1 MDYIKFFNENCQLCG
16 SQRCS
21 GSDEEINECGKNPE
35 SDYAKIN
42 ARIAKWPNWKKQV
55 YNDNSAIGAHSK
67 KLIIG
72 DENMSSNIGGIGFTN
87 MGAIGGSGS
96 IPAVVVNPTSNRSDS
111 NCKDCMH
118 KGICKYVNYY
128 AGLAETVNQISVDSN
143 FELHLRCKSYKS
155 NTGIKG

>member
-1 MDYIKFFNENCQLCG
+1 MNI
-16 SQRCS
+16 SCS
-21 GSDEEINECGKNPE
+21 KNLNSE
-35 SDYAKIN
+35 YAKI
-42 ARIAKWPNWKKQV
+42 AKKLELRPDWKKEI
-55 YNDNSAIGAHSK
+55 YNNNFATGAHSK

-72 DENMSSNIGGIGFTN
+72 DENMSSNIGGVGFTN
-87 MGAIGGSGS
+87 MGAIGGGATGT
-96 IPAVVVNPTSNRSDS
+96 IVVNPTSNRSDN

-143 FELHLRCKSYKS
+143 FELRLWCKSYKS

>member
-1 MDYIKFFNENCQLCG
+1 ME
-16 SQRCS
+16 CS
-21 GSDEEINECGKNPE
+21 KNPE

-42 ARIAKWPNWKKQV
+42 AEIAKWPNWKKQV
-55 YNDNSAIGAHSK
+55 YNDNFAVDAHSK

-87 MGAIGGSGS
+87 MGAIGGGAAGT
-96 IPAVVVNPTSNRSDS
+96 IVVNPTSNRLAN
-111 NCKDCMH
+111 NCKDCAH

-143 FELHLRCKSYKS
+143 FELRLWCKSYKS
-155 NTGIKG
+155 NTGVKG